1 MIFFAEEPEP
11 KASDPEAGPTE
22 TEKATAPPESPSE
35 APQEAAAEPAVAEQP
50 ALFAAEAANR
60 AEPESPAAL
69 ENHAES
75 ESPEEPPV
83 EAVIA
88 EPAGSPEAAA
98 EPAATVEASPATDE
112 APAAAVEE
120 SAAAAAE
127 PTASVEEPSAE
138 EKEAAAPGAAP
149 VATEETPSAPFDEV
163 MEKRAVIK
171 VIGVGGGGGNAVN
184 RMIEAGVTGVEFIAA
199 NTDAQVLELSK
210 APVKIQLGGERTGGL
225 GCGGDPEVGRLA
237 ARDDMDGLIDVLTG
251 ADMVFITVGEGGGT
265 GTGAAPVI
273 ACVAQEIKAL
283 CVAVATKPMTVE
295 GKRRSSTANDGIRE
309 LREFVDTLICVP
321 NDRVVEVY
329 GNLKIRDA
337 FRSADDVVR
346 QAVQGISDLIQVPG
360 EINLDF
366 ADVRSAMRLRGDAV
380 MGIGQASGDD
390 RVEQATEAAISSP
403 LLEDTSIQGATS
415 IIVNVTGGES
425 LTLNEVQ
432 RAVEVVRDAVAPEG
446 GGVFGSADPE
456 PGDNI
461 LIGTALDPGMDETG
475 AIKVTVVAT
484 GFPDRNRANATPND
498 FASYTTRATGTFGP
512 HGATPAPARSGA
524 GGLAEKASGRV
535 GRTIPKLDTFPTI
548 AESDANR
555 AEAKRTASNPDHQ
568 EAGASASRLV
578 IDDEPVP
585 VPEDV
590 GEDRWGDLE
599 TPPYLHRRG

>member
-1 MIFFAEEPEP
+1 MIFFAEEPTT
-11 KASDPEAGPTE
+11 KASEPEAGPQE
-22 TEKATAPPESPSE
+22 SRKAAASQDAPPVAAKESAST
-35 APQEAAAEPAVAEQP
+35 AQP
-50 ALFAAEAANR
+50 ALFASAGVAP
-60 AEPESPAAL
+60 EP
-69 ENHAES
+69 
-75 ESPEEPPV
+75 
-83 EAVIA
+83 
-88 EPAGSPEAAA
+88 GSGAPEAAPPEGALPEPA
-98 EPAATVEASPATDE
+98 EPPAAAEESSATAETTAAAAEEPVATVEASAASAGEPPAGKQET
-112 APAAAVEE
+112 AAA
-120 SAAAAAE
+120 S
-127 PTASVEEPSAE
+127 
-138 EKEAAAPGAAP
+138 AP
-149 VATEETPSAPFDEV
+149 VAATKKPPVATSAEV
-163 MEKRAVIK
+163 AEKRAVIK

-184 RMIEAGVTGVEFIAA
+184 RMIEAGVTGVDFIAA
-199 NTDAQVLELSK
+199 NTDAQVLEMSN
-210 APVKIQLGGERTGGL
+210 APLKIQLGIERTGGL

-237 ARDDMDGLIDVLTG
+237 ARDDMDRLIDVLAG

-295 GKRRSSTANDGIRE
+295 GKRRMTTANDGIRE

-321 NDRVVEVY
+321 NDRVVAVY

-380 MGIGQASGDD
+380 MGIGQASGEH
-390 RVEQATEAAISSP
+390 RVEEATEAAISSP

-432 RAVEVVRDAVAPEG
+432 RSVEVVRDAVAPEG
-446 GGVFGSADPE
+446 TGIYGSADPE

-461 LIGTALDPGMDETG
+461 LIGTALDPSMDETG
-475 AIKVTVVAT
+475 QIKVTVVAT

-498 FASYTTRATGTFGP
+498 FANYTTRATGTFGP
-512 HGATPAPARSGA
+512 RGAAPAPVRSGSA
-524 GGLAEKASGRV
+524 GPADRAGGRV

-548 AESDANR
+548 AESDTNR
-555 AEAKRTASNPDHQ
+555 VEAKGNGSGTPQ
-568 EAGASASRLV
+568 GGADVFGPASRPV
-578 IDDEPVP
+578 IDEPMSVS
-585 VPEDV
+585 EDS
-590 GEDRWGDLE
+590 GDDRWGDLE
-599 TPPYLHRRG
+599 TPPYLNRRG

>member
-1 MIFFAEEPEP
+1 MIFFAEEPAP

-22 TEKATAPPESPSE
+22 AGKAAESQDALPETAAETAP
-35 APQEAAAEPAVAEQP
+35 VAQP
-50 ALFAAEAANR
+50 ALFAGADAAPEARSGA
-60 AEPESPAAL
+60 
-69 ENHAES
+69 
-75 ESPEEPPV
+75 
-83 EAVIA
+83 
-88 EPAGSPEAAA
+88 PEAAPPEAAVSEPA
-98 EPAATVEASPATDE
+98 EP
-112 APAAAVEE
+112 PAAAEE
-120 SAAAAAE
+120 SAASAEATAAAAE
-127 PTASVEEPSAE
+127 EPAAAAEEPV
-138 EKEAAAPGAAP
+138 AAAEASAAGAGEPPAGMQEPAAASAP
-149 VATEETPSAPFDEV
+149 VAVTAPPPVGAASDV
-163 MEKRAVIK
+163 TEKRAVIK

-184 RMIEAGVTGVEFIAA
+184 RMIEAGVTGVDFIAA
-199 NTDAQVLELSK
+199 NTDAQVLDLSN
-210 APVKIQLGGERTGGL
+210 APVKIQLGTERTGGL

-237 ARDDMDGLIDVLTG
+237 ARDDMDRLIDVLAG

-283 CVAVATKPMTVE
+283 CIAVATKPMTVE
-295 GKRRSSTANDGIRE
+295 GKRRMTAANDGIRE

-321 NDRVVEVY
+321 NDRVVAVY

-380 MGIGQASGDD
+380 MGIGQASGEH
-390 RVEQATEAAISSP
+390 RVEEATEAAISSP

-415 IIVNVTGGES
+415 IVVNVTGGES

-446 GGVFGSADPE
+446 TGIYGSADPE

-461 LIGTALDPGMDETG
+461 LIGTALDPSMDATG
-475 AIKVTVVAT
+475 QIKVTVVAT

-498 FASYTTRATGTFGP
+498 FANYTTRATGTFGQRDVMP
-512 HGATPAPARSGA
+512 SAARSGTA
-524 GGLAEKASGRV
+524 GPADRAGGRV

-555 AEAKRTASNPDHQ
+555 MEARGNGSETHQ
-568 EAGASASRLV
+568 ERADVFASASRPV
-578 IDDEPVP
+578 IDEPMSL
-585 VPEDV
+585 PEDV

-599 TPPYLHRRG
+599 TPPYLTRRN

>member
-1 MIFFAEEPEP
+1 
-11 KASDPEAGPTE
+11 
-22 TEKATAPPESPSE
+22 
-35 APQEAAAEPAVAEQP
+35 
-50 ALFAAEAANR
+50 
-60 AEPESPAAL
+60 
-69 ENHAES
+69 
-75 ESPEEPPV
+75 
-83 EAVIA
+83 
-88 EPAGSPEAAA
+88 
-98 EPAATVEASPATDE
+98 
-112 APAAAVEE
+112 
-120 SAAAAAE
+120 
-127 PTASVEEPSAE
+127 
-138 EKEAAAPGAAP
+138 
-149 VATEETPSAPFDEV
+149 

-210 APVKIQLGGERTGGL
+210 APAKIQLGIERTGGL

-237 ARDDMDGLIDVLTG
+237 ARDDMDRLIDVLAG
-251 ADMVFITVGEGGGT
+251 ADMIFITVGEGGGT

-283 CVAVATKPMTVE
+283 CIAVATKPMSVE
-295 GKRRSSTANDGIRE
+295 GKQRRTTANDGIRE

-380 MGIGQASGDD
+380 MGIGQSSGED
-390 RVEQATEAAISSP
+390 RVEEATEAAISSP

-432 RAVEVVRDAVAPEG
+432 RAVQVVRDAVAPEG
-446 GGVFGSADPE
+446 TGIYGSADPE

-461 LIGTALDPGMDETG
+461 LIGTALDPRMDETG
-475 AIKVTVVAT
+475 EIKVTVVAT

-498 FASYTTRATGTFGP
+498 FANYTTRATGTFGGRGVAP
-512 HGATPAPARSGA
+512 SAAGSAEPSRNWTPFPRSPNPT
-524 GGLAEKASGRV
+524 
-535 GRTIPKLDTFPTI
+535 RTGWK
-548 AESDANR
+548 
-555 AEAKRTASNPDHQ
+555 
-568 EAGASASRLV
+568 
-578 IDDEPVP
+578 
-585 VPEDV
+585 
-590 GEDRWGDLE
+590 
-599 TPPYLHRRG
+599 RRGTGRIRNAPTSSVPPRGR

>member
-1 MIFFAEEPEP
+1 MIFFAEEPAP
-11 KASDPEAGPTE
+11 KASDPEAGTTE
-22 TEKATAPPESPSE
+22 TGKVAATPDTP
-35 APQEAAAEPAVAEQP
+35 EAAAESAPAAQP
-50 ALFAAEAANR
+50 ALFASADAAPQAGSGAPEAASAEAADPGPV
-60 AEPESPAAL
+60 EPPAA
-69 ENHAES
+69 AG
-75 ESPEEPPV
+75 EPV
-83 EAVIA
+83 
-88 EPAGSPEAAA
+88 AAA
-98 EPAATVEASPATDE
+98 EQPAAKKKAAA
-112 APAAAVEE
+112 APAVP
-120 SAAAAAE
+120 AAAAAG
-127 PTASVEEPSAE
+127 PQFTAP
-138 EKEAAAPGAAP
+138 
-149 VATEETPSAPFDEV
+149 DEV
-163 MEKRAVIK
+163 TEKRAVIK

-184 RMIEAGVTGVEFIAA
+184 RMIEAGVSGVDFIAA
-199 NTDAQVLELSK
+199 NTDAQVLELAK
-210 APVKIQLGGERTGGL
+210 APVKIQLGMERTGGL

-237 ARDDMDGLIDVLTG
+237 AQDDMDRLIDVLAG
-251 ADMVFITVGEGGGT
+251 ADMIFITVGEGGGT

-283 CVAVATKPMTVE
+283 CIAVATKPMSVE
-295 GKRRSSTANDGIRE
+295 GKRRRTTANDGIRE

-380 MGIGQASGDD
+380 MGIGQASGED

-432 RAVEVVRDAVAPEG
+432 RAVQVVRDAVAAEAAG
-446 GGVFGSADPE
+446 AYGSADPE

-461 LIGTALDPGMDETG
+461 LIGTALDPRMDETG
-475 AIKVTVVAT
+475 EIKVTVVAT

-498 FASYTTRATGTFGP
+498 FANYTTRATGTFGAR
-512 HGATPAPARSGA
+512 GVAPSA
-524 GGLAEKASGRV
+524 GGSGPAGPADRAGGRV
-535 GRTIPKLDTFPTI
+535 GRTIPKLDTFPKI

-555 AEAKRTASNPDHQ
+555 VEAKANGGGTDQ
-568 EAGASASRLV
+568 GGADVFGSGSRPV
-578 IDDEPVP
+578 IDEPMSLS
-585 VPEDV
+585 EDP
-590 GEDRWGDLE
+590 GDDRWGDLE
-599 TPPYLHRRG
+599 TPPYLNRRG

>member
-1 MIFFAEEPEP
+1 MIFFAEEPTT
-11 KASDPEAGPTE
+11 KASEPEAGPTE
-22 TEKATAPPESPSE
+22 TRKAAASQDAPP
-35 APQEAAAEPAVAEQP
+35 EAAAESAPAAQP
-50 ALFAAEAANR
+50 ALFASAG
-60 AEPESPAAL
+60 PA
-69 ENHAES
+69 
-75 ESPEEPPV
+75 PK
-83 EAVIA
+83 
-88 EPAGSPEAAA
+88 AGQPEAAPPEPGEPPAAAGESAAPTEAAEEPVAKVEVSAASAA
-98 EPAATVEASPATDE
+98 EPRAGKQET
-112 APAAAVEE
+112 APAAA
-120 SAAAAAE
+120 SASAPAAATRKPPLAA
-127 PTASVEEPSAE
+127 SAD
-138 EKEAAAPGAAP
+138 
-149 VATEETPSAPFDEV
+149 VT
-163 MEKRAVIK
+163 EKRAVIK

-184 RMIEAGVTGVEFIAA
+184 RMIEAGVTGVDFIAA
-199 NTDAQVLELSK
+199 NTDAQVLELSN
-210 APVKIQLGGERTGGL
+210 APVKIQLGTERTGGL

-237 ARDDMDGLIDVLTG
+237 ARDDMDRLIDVLGG

-265 GTGAAPVI
+265 GTGSAPVI

-283 CVAVATKPMTVE
+283 CIAVATKPMTVE
-295 GKRRSSTANDGIRE
+295 GKRRMTTANDGIRE
-309 LREFVDTLICVP
+309 LREFVDTLILVP
-321 NDRVVEVY
+321 NDRVVAVY

-380 MGIGQASGDD
+380 MGIGQASGEH
-390 RVEQATEAAISSP
+390 RVEEATEAAISSP

-446 GGVFGSADPE
+446 TGIYGSAEPE

-461 LIGTALDPGMDETG
+461 LIGTALDPSMDETG
-475 AIKVTVVAT
+475 QIKVTVVAT

-498 FASYTTRATGTFGP
+498 FANYTTRATGTFGP
-512 HGATPAPARSGA
+512 RSGAPAPARPGPA
-524 GGLAEKASGRV
+524 GPADRAGGRV

-555 AEAKRTASNPDHQ
+555 VEAKGNGSGTPQ
-568 EAGASASRLV
+568 GGADVFGSGSRIV
-578 IDDEPVP
+578 IDEPMS

-599 TPPYLHRRG
+599 TPPYLNRRS

>member
-1 MIFFAEEPEP
+1 MIFFAEEPAP

-22 TEKATAPPESPSE
+22 TGNVAVTPDTP
-35 APQEAAAEPAVAEQP
+35 EAAAESAPAAQP
-50 ALFAAEAANR
+50 ALFASADAAPKAGSGAPEAASAEAADP
-60 AEPESPAAL
+60 EPVEPPAA
-69 ENHAES
+69 
-75 ESPEEPPV
+75 
-83 EAVIA
+83 
-88 EPAGSPEAAA
+88 AG
-98 EPAATVEASPATDE
+98 EPAATAEQ
-112 APAAAVEE
+112 PAAGAGQPPVEKK
-120 SAAAAAE
+120 AAAAPAV
-127 PTASVEEPSAE
+127 PAATAAGPQFT
-138 EKEAAAPGAAP
+138 AP
-149 VATEETPSAPFDEV
+149 DEV
-163 MEKRAVIK
+163 TEKRAVIK

-184 RMIEAGVTGVEFIAA
+184 RMIEAGVSGVEFIAA
-199 NTDAQVLELSK
+199 NTDAQVLELAK
-210 APVKIQLGGERTGGL
+210 APVKIQLGIERTGGL

-237 ARDDMDGLIDVLTG
+237 ARDDMDRLIDVLAG
-251 ADMVFITVGEGGGT
+251 ADMIFITVGEGGGT

-283 CVAVATKPMTVE
+283 CVAVATKPMSVE
-295 GKRRSSTANDGIRE
+295 GKRRRTTANDGIRE

-380 MGIGQASGDD
+380 MGIGQASGED

-432 RAVEVVRDAVAPEG
+432 RAVQVVRDAVAAEAAG
-446 GGVFGSADPE
+446 AYGSADPE

-461 LIGTALDPGMDETG
+461 LIGTALDPRMDETG
-475 AIKVTVVAT
+475 EIKVTVVAT

-498 FASYTTRATGTFGP
+498 FANYTTRATGTFGAR
-512 HGATPAPARSGA
+512 GVAPSA
-524 GGLAEKASGRV
+524 GGSGPAGPAERAGGRV
-535 GRTIPKLDTFPTI
+535 GRTIPKLDTFPKI

-555 AEAKRTASNPDHQ
+555 VEAKANGTDRGGAEVSAS
-568 EAGASASRLV
+568 GSRLV
-578 IDDEPVP
+578 IEEPMSL
-585 VPEDV
+585 PEDV
-590 GEDRWGDLE
+590 GDDRWGDLE
-599 TPPYLHRRG
+599 TPAYLNRRS

>member
-1 MIFFAEEPEP
+1 MIFFAEEPAP

-22 TEKATAPPESPSE
+22 TGKAASSPDAAVQS
-35 APQEAAAEPAVAEQP
+35 AAAGQP
-50 ALFAAEAANR
+50 ALFAA
-60 AEPESPAAL
+60 PT
-69 ENHAES
+69 AES
-75 ESPEEPPV
+75 GAS
-83 EAVIA
+83 EAT
-88 EPAGSPEAAA
+88 PPEAADSTPVGPPA
-98 EPAATVEASPATDE
+98 AAEEAAATSEPAPTVEEPAASAADPPVRKKPAAKKKAA
-112 APAAAVEE
+112 APAAPLA
-120 SAAAAAE
+120 
-127 PTASVEEPSAE
+127 
-138 EKEAAAPGAAP
+138 
-149 VATEETPSAPFDEV
+149 ATEDAPLAPSDEV

-210 APVKIQLGGERTGGL
+210 APVKIQLGIERTGGL

-237 ARDDMDGLIDVLTG
+237 ARDDMDRLIDVLAG
-251 ADMVFITVGEGGGT
+251 ADMIFITVGEGGGT

-283 CVAVATKPMTVE
+283 CIAVATKPMSVE
-295 GKRRSSTANDGIRE
+295 GKQRRTTANDGIRE

-380 MGIGQASGDD
+380 MGIGQSSGED
-390 RVEQATEAAISSP
+390 RVEEATEAAISSP

-432 RAVEVVRDAVAPEG
+432 RAVQVVRDAVAPEG
-446 GGVFGSADPE
+446 
-456 PGDNI
+456 
-461 LIGTALDPGMDETG
+461 TG
-475 AIKVTVVAT
+475 I
-484 GFPDRNRANATPND
+484 
-498 FASYTTRATGTFGP
+498 
-512 HGATPAPARSGA
+512 
-524 GGLAEKASGRV
+524 
-535 GRTIPKLDTFPTI
+535 
-548 AESDANR
+548 
-555 AEAKRTASNPDHQ
+555 
-568 EAGASASRLV
+568 
-578 IDDEPVP
+578 
-585 VPEDV
+585 
-590 GEDRWGDLE
+590 
-599 TPPYLHRRG
+599 

>member
-1 MIFFAEEPEP
+1 MIFFAEEPTT
-11 KASDPEAGPTE
+11 KASEPEAGPKE
-22 TEKATAPPESPSE
+22 TRKAAASQDAPPES
-35 APQEAAAEPAVAEQP
+35 AAESAPAAQP
-50 ALFAAEAANR
+50 ALFASADAAPKAGSGAPGAR
-60 AEPESPAAL
+60 QPEGAPPEPAEP
-69 ENHAES
+69 
-75 ESPEEPPV
+75 
-83 EAVIA
+83 
-88 EPAGSPEAAA
+88 
-98 EPAATVEASPATDE
+98 
-112 APAAAVEE
+112 PAAAGE
-120 SAAAAAE
+120 SAAPAEGTAAAAAE
-127 PTASVEEPSAE
+127 PVAAVEASAPRAAEPPAEKQETAAASPA
-138 EKEAAAPGAAP
+138 AAAPAA
-149 VATEETPSAPFDEV
+149 ATRKPPLAASSDV
-163 MEKRAVIK
+163 SEKRAVIK

-184 RMIEAGVTGVEFIAA
+184 RMIEAGVTGVDFIAA
-199 NTDAQVLELSK
+199 NTDAQVLELSN
-210 APVKIQLGGERTGGL
+210 APLKIQLGTERTGGL

-237 ARDDMDGLIDVLTG
+237 ARDDMDRLIDVLGG

-283 CVAVATKPMTVE
+283 CIAVATKPMTVE
-295 GKRRSSTANDGIRE
+295 GKRRMTTANDGIRE
-309 LREFVDTLICVP
+309 LREFVDTLILVP
-321 NDRVVEVY
+321 NDRVVAVY

-380 MGIGQASGDD
+380 MGIGQASGEH
-390 RVEQATEAAISSP
+390 RVEEATEAAISSP

-446 GGVFGSADPE
+446 TGIYGSADPE

-461 LIGTALDPGMDETG
+461 LIGTALDPSMDETG
-475 AIKVTVVAT
+475 QIKVTVVAT

-498 FASYTTRATGTFGP
+498 FANYTTRATGTFGP
-512 HGATPAPARSGA
+512 RSGA
-524 GGLAEKASGRV
+524 LASARPGPAGPADRAGGRV
-535 GRTIPKLDTFPTI
+535 GRTIPKLDTLPTI

-555 AEAKRTASNPDHQ
+555 VEAKGNGNGTPQ
-568 EAGASASRLV
+568 GGADVFGSGSRLV
-578 IDDEPVP
+578 IDEPMS

-599 TPPYLHRRG
+599 TPPYLNRRS

>member
-11 KASDPEAGPTE
+11 KASDPEAGPTK
-22 TEKATAPPESPSE
+22 TDKADASPD
-35 APQEAAAEPAVAEQP
+35 AAAPAAHAGQP
-50 ALFAAEAANR
+50 ALFAAPDGA
-60 AEPESPAAL
+60 PAA
-69 ENHAES
+69 AS
-75 ESPEEPPV
+75 GAPEAMPPEAVGSRPV
-83 EAVIA
+83 EPGAA
-88 EPAGSPEAAA
+88 E
-98 EPAATVEASPATDE
+98 EPAATAEPAPTVEE
-112 APAAAVEE
+112 PAAAVQVAA
-120 SAAAAAE
+120 SAADPPARKKPARKKK
-127 PTASVEEPSAE
+127 T
-138 EKEAAAPGAAP
+138 AAPTAP
-149 VATEETPSAPFDEV
+149 VAATEDAPFAPADEA

-210 APVKIQLGGERTGGL
+210 APVKIQLGIERTGGL

-237 ARDDMDGLIDVLTG
+237 ARDDMDRLIDVLAG
-251 ADMVFITVGEGGGT
+251 ADMIFITVGEGGGT

-283 CVAVATKPMTVE
+283 CVAVATKPMSVE
-295 GKRRSSTANDGIRE
+295 GKRRRTTANDGIRE

-380 MGIGQASGDD
+380 MGIGQASGED
-390 RVEQATEAAISSP
+390 RVEEATEAAISSP
-403 LLEDTSIQGATS
+403 LLEDTSIQGAAS

-432 RAVEVVRDAVAPEG
+432 RAVQVVRDAVAPEG
-446 GGVFGSADPE
+446 TGIHASADPE

-461 LIGTALDPGMDETG
+461 LIGTALDPRMDETG
-475 AIKVTVVAT
+475 QLKVTVVAT

-498 FASYTTRATGTFGP
+498 FANYTSRATGTFGGRGIGP
-512 HGATPAPARSGA
+512 SAAGSGPAGPADRA
-524 GGLAEKASGRV
+524 GGRV

-555 AEAKRTASNPDHQ
+555 VEAKGNGTNRDRADVFGP
-568 EAGASASRLV
+568 ASRPA
-578 IDDEPVP
+578 IEEPLSL
-585 VPEDV
+585 PEDMRD
-590 GEDRWGDLE
+590 DRWGDLE
-599 TPPYLHRRG
+599 TPPYLNRRS

>member
-1 MIFFAEEPEP
+1 MIFFAEEPTP

-22 TEKATAPPESPSE
+22 TGKAAAAPQPPPE
-35 APQEAAAEPAVAEQP
+35 AATEPAPAAQP
-50 ALFAAEAANR
+50 ALFASADAVSQARPDDPEETPAEA
-60 AEPESPAAL
+60 
-69 ENHAES
+69 
-75 ESPEEPPV
+75 V
-83 EAVIA
+83 
-88 EPAGSPEAAA
+88 AA
-98 EPAATVEASPATDE
+98 EPGEAPVAAADDAAPAEASVATADE
-112 APAAAVEE
+112 VAAVAKESAAASAEPAAAVEE
-120 SAAAAAE
+120 TAAA
-127 PTASVEEPSAE
+127 VEEPPVE
-138 EKEAAAPGAAP
+138 EKEAAPPAAP
-149 VATEETPSAPFDEV
+149 PAAMEEAPSAPFDDV
-163 MEKRAVIK
+163 TEKRAVIK

-184 RMIEAGVTGVEFIAA
+184 RMIEAGVSGVEFIAA

-210 APVKIQLGGERTGGL
+210 APVKIQLGCERTGGL

-237 ARDDMDGLIDVLTG
+237 ARDDMGRLIDVLAG

-295 GKRRSSTANDGIRE
+295 GKHRKATANDGIRE

-380 MGIGQASGDD
+380 MGIGQASGED
-390 RVEQATEAAISSP
+390 RVEAATEAAISSP

-432 RAVEVVRDAVAPEG
+432 RAVEVVREAVAPEG
-446 GGVFGSADPE
+446 TGVYGSADPE

-461 LIGTALDPGMDETG
+461 LIGTALDPRMDETG
-475 AIKVTVVAT
+475 EIKVTVVAT

-498 FASYTTRATGTFGP
+498 FANYTTRATGTFGSP
-512 HGATPAPARSGA
+512 GVAPAPARSGPA
-524 GGLAEKASGRV
+524 KQADRTSGRV
-535 GRTIPKLDTFPTI
+535 GRTIPKLDTRPTI
-548 AESDANR
+548 ADADANR
-555 AEAKRTASNPDHQ
+555 VEAKRNGNGSNQGGDGS
-568 EAGASASRLV
+568 GASGSQLV
-578 IDDEPVP
+578 IDEPVSL
-585 VPEDV
+585 PEDM
-590 GEDRWGDLE
+590 GDDRWGDLE
-599 TPPYLHRRG
+599 TPPYLHRRR

>member
-1 MIFFAEEPEP
+1 MIFFAEEPAP
-11 KASDPEAGPTE
+11 KASDPEAGTTE
-22 TEKATAPPESPSE
+22 TGKVAATPDTP
-35 APQEAAAEPAVAEQP
+35 EAAAESAPAAQP
-50 ALFAAEAANR
+50 ALFASADAAPQGSGAPEAASAEAAGP
-60 AEPESPAAL
+60 EPVEPPAA
-69 ENHAES
+69 AG
-75 ESPEEPPV
+75 EPV
-83 EAVIA
+83 
-88 EPAGSPEAAA
+88 AAA
-98 EPAATVEASPATDE
+98 EQPAAKKKAAAAPAVPA
-112 APAAAVEE
+112 APAAG
-120 SAAAAAE
+120 
-127 PTASVEEPSAE
+127 PQFTAP
-138 EKEAAAPGAAP
+138 
-149 VATEETPSAPFDEV
+149 DEV
-163 MEKRAVIK
+163 TEKRAVIK

-184 RMIEAGVTGVEFIAA
+184 RMIEAGVSGVDFIAA
-199 NTDAQVLELSK
+199 NTDAQVLELAK
-210 APVKIQLGGERTGGL
+210 APVKIQLGMERTGGL

-237 ARDDMDGLIDVLTG
+237 AQDDMDRLIDVLAG
-251 ADMVFITVGEGGGT
+251 ADMIFITVGEGGGT

-283 CVAVATKPMTVE
+283 CIAVATKPMSVE
-295 GKRRSSTANDGIRE
+295 GKRRRTTANDGIRE

-380 MGIGQASGDD
+380 MGIGQASGED

-432 RAVEVVRDAVAPEG
+432 RAVQVVRDAVAAEAAG
-446 GGVFGSADPE
+446 AYGSADPE

-461 LIGTALDPGMDETG
+461 LIGTALDPRMDETG
-475 AIKVTVVAT
+475 EIKVTVVAT

-498 FASYTTRATGTFGP
+498 FANYTTRATGTFGAR
-512 HGATPAPARSGA
+512 GVAPSA
-524 GGLAEKASGRV
+524 GGSGPAGPADRAGGRV
-535 GRTIPKLDTFPTI
+535 GRTIPKLDTFPKI

-555 AEAKRTASNPDHQ
+555 VEAKANGGGTDQ
-568 EAGASASRLV
+568 GGADVFGSGSRPV
-578 IDDEPVP
+578 IDEPMSLS
-585 VPEDV
+585 EDP
-590 GEDRWGDLE
+590 GDDRWGDLE
-599 TPPYLHRRG
+599 TPPYLNRRG

>member
-1 MIFFAEEPEP
+1 MIFFAEEPAP

-22 TEKATAPPESPSE
+22 TGKVAATPDTP
-35 APQEAAAEPAVAEQP
+35 EAAAESAPAAQP
-50 ALFAAEAANR
+50 ALFASADAAPTAGSGAPEAASAEAADP
-60 AEPESPAAL
+60 EPVEPPAAAG
-69 ENHAES
+69 EPVATAEQ
-75 ESPEEPPV
+75 PAAGAGQPPV
-83 EAVIA
+83 EKK
-88 EPAGSPEAAA
+88 AAA
-98 EPAATVEASPATDE
+98 PAVPA
-112 APAAAVEE
+112 APAAG
-120 SAAAAAE
+120 
-127 PTASVEEPSAE
+127 PQFTAP
-138 EKEAAAPGAAP
+138 
-149 VATEETPSAPFDEV
+149 DEV
-163 MEKRAVIK
+163 TEKRAVIK

-184 RMIEAGVTGVEFIAA
+184 RMIEAGVSGVEFIAA
-199 NTDAQVLELSK
+199 NTDAQVLELAK
-210 APVKIQLGGERTGGL
+210 APVKIQLGMERTGGL

-237 ARDDMDGLIDVLTG
+237 AQDDMDRLIDVLSG
-251 ADMVFITVGEGGGT
+251 ADMIFITVGEGGGT

-283 CVAVATKPMTVE
+283 CIAVATKPMSVE
-295 GKRRSSTANDGIRE
+295 GKRRRTTANDGIRE

-380 MGIGQASGDD
+380 MGIGQASGED

-432 RAVEVVRDAVAPEG
+432 RAVQVVRDAVAAEAAG
-446 GGVFGSADPE
+446 AYGSADPE

-461 LIGTALDPGMDETG
+461 LIGTALDPRMDETG
-475 AIKVTVVAT
+475 EIKVTVVAT

-498 FASYTTRATGTFGP
+498 FANYTTRATGTFGAR
-512 HGATPAPARSGA
+512 GVAPSA
-524 GGLAEKASGRV
+524 GGSGPAGPADRAGGRV
-535 GRTIPKLDTFPTI
+535 GRTIPKLDTFPKI
-548 AESDANR
+548 AESDAKR
-555 AEAKRTASNPDHQ
+555 VEAKANGGGTDQ
-568 EAGASASRLV
+568 GGADVFGSASQPV
-578 IDDEPVP
+578 IDEPMSLS
-585 VPEDV
+585 EDP
-590 GEDRWGDLE
+590 GDDRWGDLE
-599 TPPYLHRRG
+599 TPPYLNRRG

>member
-1 MIFFAEEPEP
+1 MIFFAEEPAP

-22 TEKATAPPESPSE
+22 TGKAASSPDAAVQS
-35 APQEAAAEPAVAEQP
+35 AAAGQP
-50 ALFAAEAANR
+50 ALFAAPTVESGASEATPPEAADST
-60 AEPESPAAL
+60 PVGPPAA
-69 ENHAES
+69 AE
-75 ESPEEPPV
+75 
-83 EAVIA
+83 EAAATA
-88 EPAGSPEAAA
+88 EPAPTVE
-98 EPAATVEASPATDE
+98 EPAASAADPPVRKKPAARKKAA
-112 APAAAVEE
+112 APAAPLA
-120 SAAAAAE
+120 
-127 PTASVEEPSAE
+127 
-138 EKEAAAPGAAP
+138 
-149 VATEETPSAPFDEV
+149 ATEDAPFAPSDEV

-210 APVKIQLGGERTGGL
+210 APVKIQLGIERTGGL

-237 ARDDMDGLIDVLTG
+237 ARDDMDRLIDVLAG
-251 ADMVFITVGEGGGT
+251 ADMIFITVGEGGGT

-283 CVAVATKPMTVE
+283 CIAVATKPMSVE
-295 GKRRSSTANDGIRE
+295 GKQRRTTANDGIRE

-380 MGIGQASGDD
+380 MGIGQSSGED
-390 RVEQATEAAISSP
+390 RVEEATEAAISSP

-432 RAVEVVRDAVAPEG
+432 RAVQVVRDAVAPEG
-446 GGVFGSADPE
+446 TGIYGSADPE

-461 LIGTALDPGMDETG
+461 LIGTALDPRMDETG
-475 AIKVTVVAT
+475 EIKVTVVAT

-498 FASYTTRATGTFGP
+498 FANYTTRATGTFGGRGVAP
-512 HGATPAPARSGA
+512 SAAGSGPAGPADRA
-524 GGLAEKASGRV
+524 GGRV

-555 AEAKRTASNPDHQ
+555 VEAKGNGTDQ
-568 EAGASASRLV
+568 ERADVFGSASRPV
-578 IDDEPVP
+578 MDEPMSL
-585 VPEDV
+585 PEDV
-590 GEDRWGDLE
+590 GDDRWGDLE
-599 TPPYLHRRG
+599 TPPYLNRRS

>member
-1 MIFFAEEPEP
+1 MIFFAEEPTP
-11 KASDPEAGPTE
+11 KTSDPEAGPAE
-22 TEKATAPPESPSE
+22 TGKAAVPPDAPPE
-35 APQEAAAEPAVAEQP
+35 AAAPPARAEQP
-50 ALFAAEAANR
+50 ALFASPDAVPAAESGAPKATPPEATDSAS
-60 AEPESPAAL
+60 AEPSAA
-69 ENHAES
+69 AT
-75 ESPEEPPV
+75 EP
-83 EAVIA
+83 
-88 EPAGSPEAAA
+88 SSSAA
-98 EPAATVEASPATDE
+98 EPAAAVTEPAASAGDPPVGKEVAA
-112 APAAAVEE
+112 APAAPV
-120 SAAAAAE
+120 
-127 PTASVEEPSAE
+127 TATTKPRST
-138 EKEAAAPGAAP
+138 APDD
-149 VATEETPSAPFDEV
+149 VL
-163 MEKRAVIK
+163 EKRAVIK

-199 NTDAQVLELSK
+199 NTDAQVLELSQ
-210 APVKIQLGGERTGGL
+210 APVKIQLGIERTGGL

-237 ARDDMDGLIDVLTG
+237 ARDDMDRLIDVLAG
-251 ADMVFITVGEGGGT
+251 ADMIFITVGEGGGT

-283 CVAVATKPMTVE
+283 CIAVATKPMTVE
-295 GKRRSSTANDGIRE
+295 GKHRRSTANDGIRE

-380 MGIGQASGDD
+380 MGIGHASGED
-390 RVEQATEAAISSP
+390 RVEEATEAAISSP

-432 RAVEVVRDAVAPEG
+432 RAVQVVRDAVAPEG
-446 GGVFGSADPE
+446 TGIYGSADPE

-461 LIGTALDPGMDETG
+461 LIGTALDPRMDETG
-475 AIKVTVVAT
+475 EIQVTVVAT

-498 FASYTTRATGTFGP
+498 FANYTTRATGTFGGRGVAP
-512 HGATPAPARSGA
+512 SAAGSGPAGPADR
-524 GGLAEKASGRV
+524 ASGRV
-535 GRTIPKLDTFPTI
+535 GRTIPKLDTLPTI

-555 AEAKRTASNPDHQ
+555 VDAKGNGTDRGGAEVSAS
-568 EAGASASRLV
+568 GSRLV
-578 IDDEPVP
+578 IDEPMSL
-585 VPEDV
+585 PEDV
-590 GEDRWGDLE
+590 GDDRWGDLE
-599 TPPYLHRRG
+599 TPPYLNRRG

>member
-1 MIFFAEEPEP
+1 MIFFAEEPAP
-11 KASDPEAGPTE
+11 KASDPEAGTTE
-22 TEKATAPPESPSE
+22 TGKVAATPDTP
-35 APQEAAAEPAVAEQP
+35 EAAAESAPAAQP
-50 ALFAAEAANR
+50 ALFASADAAPQAGSGAPEAASAEAADPGPV
-60 AEPESPAAL
+60 EPPAA
-69 ENHAES
+69 AG
-75 ESPEEPPV
+75 EPV
-83 EAVIA
+83 
-88 EPAGSPEAAA
+88 AAA
-98 EPAATVEASPATDE
+98 EQPVAKKKAAA
-112 APAAAVEE
+112 APAVP
-120 SAAAAAE
+120 AAAAAG
-127 PTASVEEPSAE
+127 PQFTAL
-138 EKEAAAPGAAP
+138 
-149 VATEETPSAPFDEV
+149 DEV
-163 MEKRAVIK
+163 TEKRAVIK

-184 RMIEAGVTGVEFIAA
+184 RMIEAGVSGVDFIAA
-199 NTDAQVLELSK
+199 NTDAQVLELAK
-210 APVKIQLGGERTGGL
+210 APVKIQLGMERTGGL

-237 ARDDMDGLIDVLTG
+237 AQDDMDRLIDVLAG
-251 ADMVFITVGEGGGT
+251 ADMIFITVGEGGGT

-283 CVAVATKPMTVE
+283 CIAVATKPMSVE
-295 GKRRSSTANDGIRE
+295 GKRRRTTANDGIRE

-380 MGIGQASGDD
+380 MGIGQASGED

-432 RAVEVVRDAVAPEG
+432 RAVQVVRDAVAAEAAG
-446 GGVFGSADPE
+446 AYGSADPE

-461 LIGTALDPGMDETG
+461 LIGTALDPRMDETG
-475 AIKVTVVAT
+475 EIKVTVVAT

-498 FASYTTRATGTFGP
+498 FANYTTRATGTFGAR
-512 HGATPAPARSGA
+512 GVAPSA
-524 GGLAEKASGRV
+524 GGSGPAGPADRAGGRV
-535 GRTIPKLDTFPTI
+535 GRTIPKLDTFPKI

-555 AEAKRTASNPDHQ
+555 VEAKANGGGTDQ
-568 EAGASASRLV
+568 GGADVFGSGSRPV
-578 IDDEPVP
+578 IDEPMSLS
-585 VPEDV
+585 EDP
-590 GEDRWGDLE
+590 GDDRWGDLE
-599 TPPYLHRRG
+599 TPPYLNRRG

>member
-11 KASDPEAGPTE
+11 KASDPEAGPTK
-22 TEKATAPPESPSE
+22 TGKADASPDAGVQSAP
-35 APQEAAAEPAVAEQP
+35 AGQP
-50 ALFAAEAANR
+50 ALFAAPDAA
-60 AEPESPAAL
+60 PAA
-69 ENHAES
+69 ES
-75 ESPEEPPV
+75 G
-83 EAVIA
+83 A
-88 EPAGSPEAAA
+88 PEAMPPEAGAA
-98 EPAATVEASPATDE
+98 EPAEPVVAEAEPAPTVAETAASAADPPARKKPARKKKAA
-112 APAAAVEE
+112 APAAPLA
-120 SAAAAAE
+120 
-127 PTASVEEPSAE
+127 PSDD
-138 EKEAAAPGAAP
+138 
-149 VATEETPSAPFDEV
+149 VL
-163 MEKRAVIK
+163 EKRAVIK

-210 APVKIQLGGERTGGL
+210 APVKIQLGIERTGGL

-237 ARDDMDGLIDVLTG
+237 ARDDMDRLIDVLAG
-251 ADMVFITVGEGGGT
+251 ADMIFITVGEGGGT

-283 CVAVATKPMTVE
+283 CIAVATKPMSVE
-295 GKRRSSTANDGIRE
+295 GKRRRTTANDGIRE

-380 MGIGQASGDD
+380 MGIGQSSGED
-390 RVEQATEAAISSP
+390 RVEEATEAAISSP
-403 LLEDTSIQGATS
+403 LLEDTSIQGAAS

-432 RAVEVVRDAVAPEG
+432 RAVQVVRDAVAPEG
-446 GGVFGSADPE
+446 TGIYGSADPE

-461 LIGTALDPGMDETG
+461 LIGTALDPRMDETG
-475 AIKVTVVAT
+475 EIKVTVVAT
-484 GFPDRNRANATPND
+484 GFPDRSRANATPND
-498 FASYTTRATGTFGP
+498 FANYTTRATGTFGGRGVAP
-512 HGATPAPARSGA
+512 PAAGTGPAGMADRA
-524 GGLAEKASGRV
+524 GGRV

-548 AESDANR
+548 AEPDANR
-555 AEAKRTASNPDHQ
+555 VEAKGNGTNQDRADVF
-568 EAGASASRLV
+568 GSASRPV
-578 IDDEPVP
+578 IDEPMSL
-585 VPEDV
+585 PEDV
-590 GEDRWGDLE
+590 GDDRWGDLE
-599 TPPYLHRRG
+599 TPPYLNRRS